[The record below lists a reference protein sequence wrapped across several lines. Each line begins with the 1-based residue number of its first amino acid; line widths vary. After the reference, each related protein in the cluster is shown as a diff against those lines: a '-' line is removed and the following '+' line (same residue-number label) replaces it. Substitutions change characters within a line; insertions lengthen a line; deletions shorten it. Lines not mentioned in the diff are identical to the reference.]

1 MLQLLRRVNERI
13 FPAHLFFGP
22 TDAVIGVNNFC
33 NLRCIVGDVGTGNE
47 PLAWPSLGEALGYA
61 RARGLYADAA

>member
-22 TDAVIGVNNFC
+22 THAVIGVNNSC
-33 NLRCIVGDVGTGNE
+33 NLRIMGDMGTGIE
-47 PLAWPSLGEALGYA
+47 PLTWPSLGEALGYA
-61 RARGLYADAA
+61 RAGGLYADAA